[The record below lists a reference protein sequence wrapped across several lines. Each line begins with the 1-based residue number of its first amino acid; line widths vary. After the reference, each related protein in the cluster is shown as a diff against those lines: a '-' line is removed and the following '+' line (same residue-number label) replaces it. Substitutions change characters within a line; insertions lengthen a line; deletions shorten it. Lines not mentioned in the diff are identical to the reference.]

1 MKNVRSTRR
10 GFLKGMLAGVG
21 AAAAAVVPKG
31 KAKAAPLH
39 SKIGDHH
46 TASVYR
52 RTKDVVSYYESAR

>member
-21 AAAAAVVPKG
+21 TAAAAVVPKG
-31 KAKAAPLH
+31 KAKAAPPH
-39 SKIGDHH
+39 SKIGDNH

-52 RTKDVVSYYESAR
+52 QTKDVVSYYESAR